1 MASLPSR
8 IEPKAQTLAGR
19 LAVVT
24 GATRGIGLAIT
35 LELASRGCSVVGTYL
50 TNVTVSASLTALFAA
65 ATLPTP
71 ITFTG
76 VCADIHDT
84 TTSPAAIAAALPL
97 NTSVDIVVNNASA
110 ASLGPLTT
118 LTPDA
123 MTASLAANVVFP
135 AMLVRA
141 LLPVLN
147 TEGRGRIIN
156 ISSEGAHV
164 ARAGTSAYSAGKS
177 ALESLTRTWAKELG
191 QAYKGLTVNAVA
203 PGMVEGHLWEQ
214 LPEARREFWLERA
227 KETAVAARIGK
238 PEEVAGAVAWLA
250 GDESRWISGS
260 VVAVNGGAYC
270 FN

>member
-1 MASLPSR
+1 MSLPST

-35 LELASRGCSVVGTYL
+35 LDLASRGCSVIGTYL
-50 TNVTVSASLTALFAA
+50 TNATVAASLSSLFASA
-65 ATLPTP
+65 ALPTR

-84 TTSPAAIAAALPL
+84 ASSPATILAAVPAHTP
-97 NTSVDIVVNNASA
+97 VDIIVNNAA
-110 ASLGPLTT
+110 ATSLGPLNT
-118 LTPDA
+118 LTA
-123 MTASLAANVVFP
+123 EEMTASLTATVVFP
-135 AMLVRA
+135 SMLVRT

-147 TEGRGRIIN
+147 PEGRARIIN
-156 ISSEGAHV
+156 ITSESTHV
-164 ARAGTSAYSAGKS
+164 ARPGTSAYSAGKS

-191 QAYKGLTVNAVA
+191 QQYNGLTVNAVA
-203 PGMVEGHLWEQ
+203 PGIVEGHLWEQ

-227 KETAVAARIGK
+227 KDTAVAKRIGK
-238 PEEVAGAVAWLA
+238 AEEVAGAVAWLA
-250 GDESRWISGS
+250 GDDSRWVSGT
-260 VVAVNGGAYC
+260 VLVVNGGAYC